1 MRWAWQCA
9 SSAEDTSTRADRD
22 KSAIPVKSFMDAMSA
37 VNVYWAQEPIY
48 YNSGG
53 RSTVG
58 TVAAGTYL
66 RVSVCTFESMLFT
79 DINFEITYSMIAQFS
94 VSDVRVKREYNDHVI
109 EDVGIIS
116 LVNTMYYVLI

>member
-1 MRWAWQCA
+1 
-9 SSAEDTSTRADRD
+9 
-22 KSAIPVKSFMDAMSA
+22 MSA

-66 RVSVCTFESMLFT
+66 RVSVCMLFT

-94 VSDVRVKREYNDHVI
+94 VSDVRVKREYNDHMI